1 MNSIKII
8 TDGMELFANF
18 PDFSKMVRSTADPS
32 PMSMTMMIIIVT
44 TKVMIIRFHLFPDFS
59 KMVRSTA
66 GPPPSPFSPADWL
79 AGSAATQR
87 DSEGC

>member
-1 MNSIKII
+1 MRW
-8 TDGMELFANF
+8 NF
-18 PDFSKMVRSTADPS
+18 SEISKMVRSTADTS
-32 PMSMTMMIIIVT
+32 PVIMTMTMIVATTTMII
-44 TKVMIIRFHLFPDFS
+44 MRLYLFPDFP

-87 DSEGC
+87 DSEGW

>member
-1 MNSIKII
+1 MRLNFLKILQTFKDGLINSRPLTHDYDDDDDYSDDHDNDNEI
-8 TDGMELFANF
+8 LF
-18 PDFSKMVRSTADPS
+18 
-32 PMSMTMMIIIVT
+32 
-44 TKVMIIRFHLFPDFS
+44 FPDFS

-87 DSEGC
+87 DSEGW

>member
-8 TDGMELFANF
+8 KDEVELFTNF
-18 PDFSKMVRSTADPS
+18 PDLSRMVRSTADPS
-32 PMSMTMMIIIVT
+32 PMIMTMTMIIMTTTMIII
-44 TKVMIIRFHLFPDFS
+44 RYHLFPDFP

-87 DSEGC
+87 DSEGW

>member
-8 TDGMELFANF
+8 KDEVELFANF

-32 PMSMTMMIIIVT
+32 PIIMTMIVVT
-44 TKVMIIRFHLFPDFS
+44 TTIMIMRFHLFPDFS

-87 DSEGC
+87 DSEGW

>member
-8 TDGMELFANF
+8 KDEVELFAN
-18 PDFSKMVRSTADPS
+18 
-32 PMSMTMMIIIVT
+32 
-44 TKVMIIRFHLFPDFS
+44 FPDFS

-87 DSEGC
+87 DSEGW